1 MKVSEALAEAFIS
14 EETENVFGLMGDANL
29 HWWSEMAGRG
39 TRMVSARHETA
50 AVAMADGYAQA
61 TGRVGVATV
70 TCGPALVHTAT
81 PLTAA
86 SRGRT
91 PLVLFAGDTPP
102 ATLGN
107 SQDVDQRRVAELCEA
122 GFVAVRSPATV
133 ADDVWTAFYRARTES
148 RPIVLNVP
156 MDLQSIAY
164 PGEWRYEPSLE
175 LTQPPQRPVPDSAA
189 CGTVADL
196 VAEAHR
202 PVVLVGR
209 GAMASGARSSVLALA
224 RRVGALIATTMP
236 AKGWLDDDEFAVG
249 IVGPL
254 ASAIGQELF
263 SEADL
268 VIAVGAG
275 LDRYTTTDGGAAFPK
290 ARIVS
295 VTTTPTIKG
304 GSRRPDL
311 FLTGDADA
319 CVRALVDLLEQRGVA
334 HDGFRTSETRERIAS
349 STAAVRS
356 PTDDSHGLDPRT
368 VMRVL
373 EPHLGDAEDVVVGVG
388 HFLSFAAM
396 HLRRPIG
403 GHFYWSHYFG
413 SIGYALPIGIGIA
426 AARPDRRVTVIEGDG
441 SLMMSLPELETAAR
455 SGLDLR
461 VVVVN
466 DQALGAEMHKLRAV
480 GLDPADAHL
489 PTPDFGAVG
498 RVLGGTGDL
507 VTNAEELR
515 RSLDRYRSEG
525 PGLHVIDA
533 RTDRDAMS
541 EMYHKL
547 HFGRPHEAPHQ
558 RMPTASEQA

>member
-1 MKVSEALAEAFIS
+1 
-14 EETENVFGLMGDANL
+14 
-29 HWWSEMAGRG
+29 
-39 TRMVSARHETA
+39 
-50 AVAMADGYAQA
+50 
-61 TGRVGVATV
+61 
-70 TCGPALVHTAT
+70 
-81 PLTAA
+81 
-86 SRGRT
+86 
-91 PLVLFAGDTPP
+91 
-102 ATLGN
+102 
-107 SQDVDQRRVAELCEA
+107 
-122 GFVAVRSPATV
+122 
-133 ADDVWTAFYRARTES
+133 
-148 RPIVLNVP
+148 
-156 MDLQSIAY
+156 
-164 PGEWRYEPSLE
+164 
-175 LTQPPQRPVPDSAA
+175 
-189 CGTVADL
+189 
-196 VAEAHR
+196 
-202 PVVLVGR
+202 
-209 GAMASGARSSVLALA
+209 
-224 RRVGALIATTMP
+224 
-236 AKGWLDDDEFAVG
+236 
-249 IVGPL
+249 
-254 ASAIGQELF
+254 
-263 SEADL
+263 
-268 VIAVGAG
+268 
-275 LDRYTTTDGGAAFPK
+275 
-290 ARIVS
+290 
-295 VTTTPTIKG
+295 
-304 GSRRPDL
+304 
-311 FLTGDADA
+311 
-319 CVRALVDLLEQRGVA
+319 
-334 HDGFRTSETRERIAS
+334 
-349 STAAVRS
+349 
-356 PTDDSHGLDPRT
+356 
-368 VMRVL
+368 MRVL
-373 EPHLGDAEDVVVGVG
+373 EPHLGDTEDVVVGVG

-558 RMPTASEQA
+558 RMPTAASEQA